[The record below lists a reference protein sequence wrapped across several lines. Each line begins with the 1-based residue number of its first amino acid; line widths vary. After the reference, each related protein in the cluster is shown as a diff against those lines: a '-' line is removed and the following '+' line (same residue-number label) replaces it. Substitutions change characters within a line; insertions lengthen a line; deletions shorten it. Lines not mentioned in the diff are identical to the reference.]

1 MSEVFVPL
9 AVGER
14 QALGQPELPYVIVPH
29 PVASRSAD
37 ELEGIGERLVDDV
50 LRLLTSSAERS

>member
-1 MSEVFVPL
+1 MPL